1 MYVLLLV
8 NKGFDVYIITEIL
21 DFEEEY
27 LWKDKVL

>member
-8 NKGFDVYIITEIL
+8 NKGFNVYIITEIL

>member
-8 NKGFDVYIITEIL
+8 NKGFNVYIITEIL

-27 LWKDKVL
+27 LWRNKVL